1 MSGEGSRT
9 KTLVVYLNGLRVVG
23 GLAGLRAAVTMR
35 DILAVE
41 AYQDIS
47 SAPVEWRTNDAC
59 AVLAI
64 WSSR

>member
-1 MSGEGSRT
+1 M
-9 KTLVVYLNGLRVVG
+9 YLNGLRVVG